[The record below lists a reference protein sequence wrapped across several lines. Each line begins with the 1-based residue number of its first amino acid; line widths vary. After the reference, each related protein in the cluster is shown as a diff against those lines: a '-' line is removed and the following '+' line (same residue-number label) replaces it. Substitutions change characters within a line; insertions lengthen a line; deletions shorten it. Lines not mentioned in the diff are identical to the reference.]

1 MECNIVGG
9 GPSKSLVKPDRFT
22 ISTNFHCSWANII
35 VAIDEPILDKLLR
48 KNVDGFTHQ
57 LVFTSPKVY
66 PRYKDYPRC
75 YEFIANKWV
84 KSHSLSSGLNAIVL
98 AHALGFTKIHIYGFE
113 KVLEDHREN
122 KLKFN
127 MIRDNNREY
136 VFYTE

>member
-35 VAIDEPILDKLLR
+35 FAVDEPIVESLLR

-57 LVFTSPKVY
+57 LIFTNPKVY
-66 PRYKDYPRC
+66 PRYKDYYRC
-75 YEFIANKWV
+75 YEFDYKNWV

-98 AHALGFTKIHIYGFE
+98 SHTLGFNTINLYGFD
-113 KVLEDHREN
+113 KIISNHREN
-122 KLKFN
+122 KIKFET
-127 MIRDNNREY
+127 IKDKHKEY
-136 VFYTE
+136 IFI